1 MATDLEKTPEG
12 AGGTAEAMRQGEIA
26 RDDALSP
33 VPAGRAY
40 GVGTTFADDFIAAES
55 IEEHDGGPGI
65 QARGYWAGIWLRL
78 KKDKLALAG
87 GVFIPILFLV
97 AFVGAPVAAHF
108 IGHGP
113 NEPFFASG
121 GVDAELLPAK
131 PLTYVQAITATG
143 TEKQILVLG
152 GDSTLGRDEFLRI
165 LYGAQVSLEV
175 AVGATLIAMLLGL
188 LLGAVAG
195 FYRGYADTVISRV
208 TEITMAFPYLLFVIA
223 LASTVGSRLDKVTFG
238 FLGQGV
244 VTLVIVFG
252 LFSWFYSARVF
263 RGITLSLREK
273 EFVEAARM
281 VGASDWRIVRSHI
294 LPHLM
299 GPLIVFS
306 TLSIAAFILA
316 EAGLSFLGLGIKL
329 PTSSWGTLLAQA
341 PNFYTTRP
349 MLMVWPGIALLLT
362 TLAFNLLGDGLR
374 DAFDPRGSR

>member
-1 MATDLEKTPEG
+1 M
-12 AGGTAEAMRQGEIA
+12 
-26 RDDALSP
+26 
-33 VPAGRAY
+33 
-40 GVGTTFADDFIAAES
+40 
-55 IEEHDGGPGI
+55 
-65 QARGYWAGIWLRL
+65 
-78 KKDKLALAG
+78 
-87 GVFIPILFLV
+87 
-97 AFVGAPVAAHF
+97 
-108 IGHGP
+108 
-113 NEPFFASG
+113 
-121 GVDAELLPAK
+121 PAK
-131 PLTYVQAITATG
+131 PLSHVQVFTDSG
-143 TEKQILVLG
+143 QVEEQLLLLG

-175 AVGATLIAMLLGL
+175 AVGATLIAMMLGL

-195 FYRGYADTVISRV
+195 FYRGWADTVISRV

-223 LASTVGSRLDKVTFG
+223 LASTVGTRLDKVTFG
-238 FLGQGV
+238 FLGEGV
-244 VTLVIVFG
+244 LTLVLVFG

-329 PTSSWGTLLAQA
+329 PTASWGNAARPGAELLHHSADA
-341 PNFYTTRP
+341 
-349 MLMVWPGIALLLT
+349 
-362 TLAFNLLGDGLR
+362 DGLAGNR
-374 DAFDPRGSR
+374 TAVHDARVQPARRRPAGRVRSSRLALDRVEFAPGGPVASFPPPN